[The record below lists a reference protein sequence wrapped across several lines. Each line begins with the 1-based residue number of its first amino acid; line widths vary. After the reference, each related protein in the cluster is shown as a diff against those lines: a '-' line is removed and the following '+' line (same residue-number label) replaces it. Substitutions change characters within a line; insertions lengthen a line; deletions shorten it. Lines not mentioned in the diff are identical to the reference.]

1 MIITGVGIDLML
13 AQTYISVYAT
23 DVTIVVL
30 ACKLARCIA
39 LHRYK
44 GQKNNFMTRA
54 LTTVSLAGRCYR
66 YITLPK
72 MLSGFHW

>member
-13 AQTYISVYAT
+13 AQTCISVYA
-23 DVTIVVL
+23 TIVVL
-30 ACKLARCIA
+30 ACILARPIV
-39 LHRYK
+39 LYRYR
-44 GQKNNFMTRA
+44 GQKINFMTRA